1 MKGKLF
7 VLPRRGEERRG
18 EEKEEAAEA
27 SKLYWVKNGG
37 N

>member
-18 EEKEEAAEA
+18 EERRKKKQQKQA
-27 SKLYWVKNGG
+27 SYIG
-37 N
+37 